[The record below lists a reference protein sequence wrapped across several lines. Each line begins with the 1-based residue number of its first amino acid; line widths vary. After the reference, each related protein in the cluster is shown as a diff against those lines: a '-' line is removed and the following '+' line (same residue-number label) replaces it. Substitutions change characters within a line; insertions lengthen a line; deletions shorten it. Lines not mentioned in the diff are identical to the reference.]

1 MYPVSITAEGE
12 THCVLWQFSLVSRN
26 LAELVQE
33 LEQYNLT
40 SNYQP
45 QPVSAKKGF
54 KSWLKTPASVPSI
67 TKINLKKNWGQI
79 NSSPNSIKVKLSP

>member
-1 MYPVSITAEGE
+1 MDPVSITAEGE

-26 LAELVQE
+26 LAELEQE

-67 TKINLKKNWGQI
+67 TKINFKKTG
-79 NSSPNSIKVKLSP
+79 VKLIPVPTQLKLN